1 MEEGFLRR
9 LSRRR
14 MAGPIY
20 IIILLLSP
28 GAAKI
33 DDADVEQVVV
43 GIKSVVV
50 VVALGGMVVNWL
62 CGGNAL
68 TISKAQC
75 SF

>member
-1 MEEGFLRR
+1 MEEGFLGR

-28 GAAKI
+28 GDAKI

-43 GIKSVVV
+43 E
-50 VVALGGMVVNWL
+50 LNQWRRWWRLTVN
-62 CGGNAL
+62 
-68 TISKAQC
+68 
-75 SF
+75 

>member
-1 MEEGFLRR
+1 MEEGFLGR

-28 GAAKI
+28 GDAEI

-43 GIKSVVV
+43 DV
-50 VVALGGMVVNWL
+50 VVASMTEFKSIYFLTAGGHCFKRVSRN
-62 CGGNAL
+62 
-68 TISKAQC
+68 
-75 SF
+75 

>member
-1 MEEGFLRR
+1 MEEGFLGR

-28 GAAKI
+28 GDAKI

-43 GIKSVVV
+43 DV
-50 VVALGGMVVNWL
+50 VVASMTEFKSIYFLTAGGH
-62 CGGNAL
+62 CFRRA
-68 TISKAQC
+68 SKN
-75 SF
+75 